1 MKRQPNISNND
12 PSRII
17 RKPVHV
23 ALASLKILALS
34 LLLGLIYST
43 IRPHAAAA
51 MTPNDI
57 PDDIRPQIVSYNN
70 GCASNPNKYQ
80 LLSWVSDGASQ
91 RNDVAITVPYGTRYV
106 PLKFNTGVFLC
117 YTLVNVNGY
126 DYRPVGLPQDGTPN
140 GSANLRQNYTY
151 VASSGVTPFGILGP
165 SPNVCGQ
172 SGPNGCMLT
181 IGYNSGTRYWLGGG
195 GIDFQYDAQRNLT
208 SSVKIYVTVNY
219 QGVNHYASG
228 SYACASGGAPTTG
241 PPPNSCPLASFSFP
255 IEINVQPPVTV
266 QTHIFKVDSVG
277 NYLGEVTGVTLETCS
292 ANGNSSQ
299 SRSGGFVYFNV
310 ASREGYCIRI
320 TGTDPGAVNGFS
332 GPFVRPWSE
341 GYQGCGGFGGPP
353 YSGHCPWSSYECQ
366 AAGGLFATCG
376 GVDRSWDGGFD
387 FVYVANTVLGCGNA
401 TAVGITDPEPGDSFM
416 VRLSFNV
423 SGSPLNDPSKQIHI
437 LSDDGLNISGTW
449 TKDYTPNP
457 VAAGSSGYADFGPA
471 TPSAPKV
478 YNIQYEVTGAG
489 LTCTR
494 PLPVRAKPYFR
505 VYGGDV
511 RAGDSFK
518 DTAGTCSSAASGFI
532 KAFNQGSSGGWAG
545 AGGEVSAYATQPI
558 QEFASAALRSTAPLP
573 PIGLTFANTD
583 ASTYGGNFGA
593 NICQD
598 NYYAAASSATTDNS
612 PIDLAS
618 EANGSYHHTAAGVA
632 TTISASG
639 SIPNGKRVTVYA
651 DGDIVVNDNI
661 TFAGA
666 AGGYA
671 SPADVPSIYLIA
683 KGNIF
688 IDSSVTQLDGMYI
701 AQQGT
706 IYTCSMGPATPP
718 NGNWITSNCNSQLIV
733 NGAFMAKQI
742 KLLRIRNTLRDA
754 TNAEQSSGSKA
765 AEIFNFSPEIWLT
778 TPVAPNAGY
787 DAIVNLPPVL

>member
-34 LLLGLIYST
+34 LFLGLIYTT
-43 IRPHAAAA
+43 IRPHAVAA

-57 PDDIRPQIVSYNN
+57 PDDIRPQVVSYNN

-117 YTLVNVNGY
+117 YTLVNVNGASY
-126 DYRPVGLPQDGTPN
+126 PGLPQDGTPN

-292 ANGNSSQ
+292 ANGNSSEW
-299 SRSGGFVYFNV
+299 RSGGFVYFNV

-320 TGTDPGAVNGFS
+320 SGTDPGAVSGFS

-353 YSGHCPWSSYECQ
+353 YSGHCPWSTYECQ

-376 GVDRSWDGGFD
+376 GVDRGWDGGFD
-387 FVYVANTVLGCGNA
+387 FVYVADTVLSCGNA

-423 SGSPLNDPSKQIHI
+423 SGSPLSDPSKQVHI
-437 LSDDGLNISGTW
+437 LSDDGLGISGVW
-449 TKDYTPNP
+449 TRDYTPNP
-457 VAAGSSGYADFGPA
+457 VPAGSSGYADFGPA
-471 TPSAPKV
+471 TPPAPKI
-478 YNIQYEVTGAG
+478 YNIQYEITGTG
-489 LTCTR
+489 LTCTQ
-494 PLPVRAKPYFR
+494 PLTVRAKPYFR
-505 VYGGDV
+505 AYGGDV

-518 DTAGTCSSAASGFI
+518 NAAGVCMSGTSGFI
-532 KAFNQGSSGGWAG
+532 KAFNKGSSGGWAG
-545 AGGEVSAYATQPI
+545 AGSEVSAYATQPI
-558 QEFASAALRSTAPLP
+558 QEFASAALRSTVPLP

-583 ASTYGGNFGA
+583 ASTYGGSFGT
-593 NICQD
+593 NSCLD
-598 NYYAAASSATTDNS
+598 NYSKDASSGSTYNAGSINLATQTDGVYRQNS
-612 PIDLAS
+612 
-618 EANGSYHHTAAGVA
+618 AGLM
-632 TTISASG
+632 TISASTA
-639 SIPNGKRVTVYA
+639 IPNGKK
-651 DGDIVVNDNI
+651 I
-661 TFAGA
+661 TFYSNGDVLINTNIRFNGA
-666 AGGYA
+666 SGGFA
-671 SPADVPSIYLIA
+671 SPSDIPAIYIIA
-683 KGNIF
+683 KGNIY
-688 IDSSVTQLDGMYI
+688 IDHSVGQVDGVYV
-701 AQQGT
+701 AQGGT
-706 IYTCSMGPATPP
+706 IYTCSMGPAAPP
-718 NGNWITSNCNSQLIV
+718 NGIWMINNCNSRLLL
-733 NGAFMAKQI
+733 NGAFIAEHV
-742 KLLRIRNTLRDA
+742 KLLRIANTLRDA
-754 TNAEQSSGSKA
+754 VATEGAGASKG
-765 AEIFNFSPEIWLT
+765 AEIFRLTPEFWLAPPIGST
-778 TPVAPNAGY
+778 TGY